1 MVTVGRLRALKAS
14 LVMKATGSEV
24 LVRRLGSWRS
34 LASELW
40 RRGPCSQFPRIET
53 LTISGKLTMMA
64 QRVGRASGAG
74 ARTGVGRPQ

>member
-1 MVTVGRLRALKAS
+1 MGGDGWSAES
-14 LVMKATGSEV
+14 LEGDEGCA
-24 LVRRLGSWRS
+24 GSWRS

-40 RRGPCSQFPRIET
+40 RHGLCSQFPRIET

-74 ARTGVGRPQ
+74 ARTGVGGPQ